1 MLKAFATMAKQHKI
15 EKNTTF
21 SSVKYK
27 KLGCAGR
34 KMSCTTGEI
43 NEAFP
48 PSNAWGLEEGH
59 GELYS

>member
-1 MLKAFATMAKQHKI
+1 MAKQHKI